1 MRFVEVI
8 DNASSNDL
16 EWIIKEVTASTLNQI
31 AKIENDDPDDF
42 VGDLLDDN
50 DII

>member
-1 MRFVEVI
+1 MKFVEVI

-31 AKIENDDPDDF
+31 ATIENNDPDDF
-42 VGDLLDDN
+42 EGGLLDD
-50 DII
+50 IR